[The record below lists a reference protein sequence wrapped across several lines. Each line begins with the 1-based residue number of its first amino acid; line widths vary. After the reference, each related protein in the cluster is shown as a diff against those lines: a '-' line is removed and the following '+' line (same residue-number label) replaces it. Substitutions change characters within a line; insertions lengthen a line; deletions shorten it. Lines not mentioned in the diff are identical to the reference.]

1 MYLKLAIGN
10 VRKSFKD
17 YSIYFLTLT
26 LGVCIFYAFNSIG
39 DQKAFSEMA
48 SSKAQYIELLQQLI
62 SGVSIFISF
71 ILGGLI
77 LYANNF
83 LVKKRKKELG
93 VYMTLG
99 MKKSNIAKILT
110 YETAVVGI
118 LSLAVGL
125 VVGIGLSQ
133 IISLFAAKL
142 FTVSLS
148 QYKFLLSTEAIIKTV
163 VYFGII
169 FVLVMIFNSVVISK
183 YKLIDMLTA
192 SRKSENIKVKSPI
205 LNGIIFIISAVLLV
219 IAYRFVIKAGLNPSD
234 LKFKLSIVF
243 GVVATLGIFFSLAGF
258 VLNLVQK
265 NKNVYLK
272 GLNIFTLRQINSKIN
287 TNFISMT
294 VISLMLFL
302 TIGTL
307 STGLSFKNAL
317 EKGLE
322 KTTPYGATVTSF
334 TDRDGSIP
342 SISKNLKKA
351 GLNLGSNDKQVT
363 FNEYYLDG
371 TPSIDI
377 VGKYIQDGTVKK
389 SLEENKIPAMAITE
403 TSYNQLRNLQGKE
416 AIKLENGKV
425 LVSSEKKEI
434 IDALEKASNEKI
446 KINGKDYSIQNK
458 DVINENFESSGMESN
473 ILTLIVPDDVVKNIK
488 PSTEIMNINFG
499 DKADEAKAQKIFTAI
514 RDGKIKNVDFVNGMT
529 RTEIYDQNNGMTST
543 VLFIG
548 IYLGIIFLITS
559 TAVLALQQLSE
570 ASDSLERYKSLRR
583 IGVSESMIN
592 KAIFKQ
598 VSIYFGLPL
607 IVALMHSVVAIKVV
621 NDFLS
626 LFNKPDI
633 GMSSL
638 LTVVIMI
645 VVYGGYFVATYVGY
659 RSTVKNGIK

>member
-26 LGVCIFYAFNSIG
+26 LGVCIFYAFNSVG
-39 DQKAFSEMA
+39 DQKAFSDMA
-48 SSKAQYIELLQQLI
+48 SSKAQYIQLLQQLI

-118 LSLAVGL
+118 FSLVVGL
-125 VVGIGLSQ
+125 IVGIGLSQ
-133 IISLFAAKL
+133 VISLFAAKL

-148 QYKFLLSTEAIIKTV
+148 EYKFLLSVDAIVKTV
-163 VYFGII
+163 IYFGII

-192 SRKSENIKVKSPI
+192 ARKSENIKVKSPI
-205 LNGIIFIISAVLLV
+205 VNGIIFIISIALLAV
-219 IAYRFVIKAGLNPSD
+219 AYSFVIKAGLNPSD
-234 LKFKLSIVF
+234 FKFKLSIVF

-258 VLNLVQK
+258 VLNLIQK

-322 KTTPYGATVTSF
+322 KTTPYGASITSF
-334 TDRDGSIP
+334 QDRDGSIP

-351 GLNLGSNDKQVT
+351 GINLGSNDKQVT
-363 FNEYYLDG
+363 FNEYYLEG

-377 VGKYIQDGTVKK
+377 VGKYIADGTVKK
-389 SLEENKIPAMAITE
+389 TLEENKMPVMAITI
-403 TSYNQLRNLQGKE
+403 TSFNQLRGLQGKE
-416 AIKLENGKV
+416 GINLEEGKV

-446 KINGKDYSIQNK
+446 KIDGKDYSIQNK
-458 DVINENFESSGMESN
+458 EVINEGFESTVMESN
-473 ILTLIVPDDVVKNIK
+473 ILTLIVPDNVVKNIK
-488 PSTEIMNINFG
+488 PSSEIMNINFA
-499 DKADEAKAQKIFTAI
+499 DKGDEAKAQTTFTAI
-514 RDGKIKNVDFVNGMT
+514 RDGKIKNIDFINGMT
-529 RTEIYDQNNGMTST
+529 RTEIYNQSNGMTST
-543 VLFIG
+543 ILFIG

-559 TAVLALQQLSE
+559 TAILALQQLSE

-583 IGVSESMIN
+583 IGVSEGMIN

-638 LTVVIMI
+638 LTVVIMV

>member
-125 VVGIGLSQ
+125 IVGIGLSQ

-473 ILTLIVPDDVVKNIK
+473 ILTLIVPDYVVKNIK